1 MELREITGEG
11 RYDQLAEESFRHFG
25 RALQQNPAGLTQFL
39 TALKK
44 KLDASS

>member
-1 MELREITGEG
+1 VELREITGDE
-11 RYDQLAEESFRHFG
+11 RYGQLAGESFRHFG